1 MQNAMRNK
9 FTKQQELFLHEKKTQ
24 TRPLVSMRG
33 RFFTT
38 EPHRKPILQ
47 ATETYRSK
55 SPAYKTRKHLKSPLL
70 QVN

>member
-33 RFFTT
+33 KSSLSLEYGR
-38 EPHRKPILQ
+38 EAYPI
-47 ATETYRSK
+47 R
-55 SPAYKTRKHLKSPLL
+55 
-70 QVN
+70 